1 MAPKSNLC
9 KYIDVYVNLL
19 SQNAFIGALLIALHS
34 LFHLYYTHYTYMSDF
49 PEGNAVAMNIFR

>member
-34 LFHLYYTHYTYMSDF
+34 LFHLYIHIIHICLISRRGMWL
-49 PEGNAVAMNIFR
+49 P